1 MKRITAS
8 LSALLILSALF
19 TLTSCNKEE
28 TSNGPQFR
36 ATMEDCTSQNG
47 KTTLS
52 GTNLNWVGG
61 DRIAVYGTAGR
72 GIYSATP
79 QTPATTAIFDNVS
92 GETGNAPFRAFY
104 PTTLTT
110 DGVNI
115 TLPSTQTYV
124 DGSINEFPM
133 YAESSNEELSFKNL
147 CGVLKLHLT
156 KANTNITSITVKA
169 NVEINGQ
176 FTVSYVNDV
185 PQLSYAGN
193 GSKAVT
199 MTCATPQAIDNGRD
213 FYIYLPATF
222 DSLKSIEL
230 NTADGRYC
238 VKTVKSNVCINVQRS
253 TLTEIEFE
261 ENDLEFVLPD
271 GTLPGLFS
279 VSETQQIR
287 FSQGNLEYQPSSST
301 WRFGANQL
309 TNGTWYTGDDP
320 YSVDWISVF
329 GWGTGNNPT
338 LSSNDLSD
346 YTEFVDWGTNAISN
360 GGNEPNLWRTLS
372 RSEMIYL
379 FFTRTNS
386 TNLSTP
392 NARFINGRVSGLD
405 GRILFPNGYNHP
417 ASVPEP
423 DGINRS
429 NYSYSGNTYTQS
441 QWAEMEQEGA
451 VFLHSWYYVEIIP
464 GYTDASV
471 HDDPGYLWTSDGY
484 PFSPSGTIFW
494 PSYPKTYKL
503 SVRLVQNANH
513 NL

>member
-19 TLTSCNKEE
+19 ALTSCHKEE

-104 PTTLTT
+104 PASLTT

-133 YAESSNEELSFKNL
+133 YAKSSNEELSFKNL

-199 MTCATPQAIDNGRD
+199 ITCATPQAIDNGRD

-309 TNGTWYTGDDP
+309 AYGNWYTGDDP

-372 RSEMIYL
+372 SSEMIYL
-379 FFTRTNS
+379 FTTRTNS

-392 NARFINGRVSGLD
+392 NARFINGCVSGQD

-423 DGINRS
+423 NGINRF
-429 NYSYSGNTYTQS
+429 NYNYSGNTYTQS

-451 VFLHSWYYVEIIP
+451 VFLQSWCYVEILP
-464 GYTDASV
+464 GYTGAIVNDS
-471 HDDPGYLWTSDGY
+471 HGCLWTSDGY
-484 PFSPSGTIFW
+484 SFSLSGNSVW